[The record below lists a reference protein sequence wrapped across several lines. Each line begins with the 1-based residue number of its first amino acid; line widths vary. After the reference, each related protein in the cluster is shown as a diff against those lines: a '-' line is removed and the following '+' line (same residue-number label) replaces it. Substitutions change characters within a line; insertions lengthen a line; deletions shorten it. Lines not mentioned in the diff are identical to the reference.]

1 MATKERKKL
10 YFTYEGTD
18 KRGAKIKG
26 EVEGYNVDLVKAG
39 LRKQGITPT
48 KVRQKRMSSVKKGK
62 VTPADISV
70 FSRQMSTMMNAGVP
84 MVQSFE
90 IVGRGHE
97 NPAMQRLILGIKAE
111 VEGGSSFSQALSKY
125 PEHFDD
131 LYVNLVTAGEQSG
144 SLETL
149 LEKIAIYKE
158 KTESLKKKIRKA
170 LVYPISVLVV
180 AFVVTL
186 ILLLF
191 VVPQFE
197 SMFKSF
203 GSDLPALTQMVVNLS
218 DWMKSNWYIVIF
230 GIVGI
235 IWSIKTFH
243 KKSLKFR
250 EFIDKAALKAPVV
263 ADLTNK
269 SAIARFSRTLS
280 TMFSAGVPMVEAMDS
295 VAGAS
300 GNSVFQKAILKMK
313 EETASGEQLQATMR
327 RSGLFPNMVVQ
338 MVAIGEESGSIDAM
352 LAKVADIYEEEVDN
366 AVDALT
372 SLMEPI
378 IMCFL
383 AVVVGGLVVAMYLP
397 IFKMGDAIG

>member
-1 MATKERKKL
+1 MAKQREKI
-10 YFTYEGTD
+10 YFTYEGRD
-18 KRGAKIKG
+18 KRGGKVKG
-26 EVEGYNVDLVKAG
+26 EVEGFNIDLVKAT

-48 KVRQKRMSSVKKGK
+48 KVKKKGK
-62 VTPADISV
+62 SLGGAKKITPADIAI

-84 MVQSFE
+84 MVQSFD

-97 NPAMQRLILGIKAE
+97 KPSMQDLILGIKAE
-111 VEGGSSFSQALSKY
+111 VEGGSSFSQALGKY
-125 PEHFDD
+125 PDYFDD
-131 LYVNLVTAGEQSG
+131 LFVSLVQAGEQSG
-144 SLETL
+144 SLEAL
-149 LEKIAIYKE
+149 LEKIATYKE
-158 KTESLKKKIRKA
+158 KTEQLKAKIKKA

-180 AFVVTL
+180 AFIVTL

-197 SMFKSF
+197 AMFKNF
-203 GSDLPALTQMVVNLS
+203 GSDLPALTKMVVELS
-218 DWMKSNWYIVIF
+218 EWMQAKWYLLVFGFIAIF
-230 GIVGI
+230 
-235 IWSIKTFH
+235 SAIKYIY
-243 KKSLKFR
+243 KKSQKVRDYL
-250 EFIDKAALKAPVV
+250 DKIALKAPVMG
-263 ADLTNK
+263 DLTNK

-280 TMFSAGVPMVEAMDS
+280 TMFAAGVPLVDAMDS
-295 VAGAS
+295 VSGAV
-300 GNSVFQKAILKMK
+300 GNAVYKNAILQVK
-313 EETASGEQLQATMR
+313 EEVSAGEQLQAALR
-327 RSGLFPNMVVQ
+327 RTNLFPNMVVQ
-338 MVAIGEESGSIDAM
+338 MIAIGEESGSIDAM